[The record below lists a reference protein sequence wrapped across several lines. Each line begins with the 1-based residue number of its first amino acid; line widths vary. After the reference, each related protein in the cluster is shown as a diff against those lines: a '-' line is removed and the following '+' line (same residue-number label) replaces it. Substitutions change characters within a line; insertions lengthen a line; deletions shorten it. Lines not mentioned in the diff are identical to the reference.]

1 MKINMQIR
9 FPQQSLSFRR
19 QCLLLPAFF
28 YVPEDKMIERRPTN
42 KVIERKRIAML

>member
-1 MKINMQIR
+1 MSALATMRSTLPRRLTSWMKINMQIR

-28 YVPEDKMIERRPTN
+28 MFLKI
-42 KVIERKRIAML
+42 K